1 VLKRV
6 LTLMTAFVVVAL
18 GVPTGAASPVHAYPP
33 GCATVDTGG
42 STFTPGATIT
52 ITATGDAR
60 DNGHTITFTITLTS
74 TAPASVAPAD
84 TIVIVVT
91 AIANASGVA
100 VVTVTAPT
108 TPGAYMVTISNITC
122 GDVSS
127 SFIVKIP
134 DKPVDPNDPDLPHA
148 GSNLQPW
155 LVTSSAAVAT
165 GLGLWVVAR
174 RRRRS
179 ASTA

>member
-1 VLKRV
+1 MLKRV

-18 GVPTGAASPVHAYPP
+18 GVATGAAGPAHAYPP

-42 STFTPGATIT
+42 STFAPGSSIT

-60 DNGHTITFTITLTS
+60 DAGHTITFTITLTS
-74 TAPASVAPAD
+74 TAPASVTPAD

-108 TPGAYMVTISNITC
+108 TPGAYMVTITNITC
-122 GDVSS
+122 GEVSS

-134 DKPVDPNDPDLPHA
+134 DKPKDPNDPNLPHA

-155 LVTSSAAVAT
+155 LVTSSSAIAI
-165 GLGLWVVAR
+165 GLGLWLVAR
-174 RRRRS
+174 RRRRN